1 MNRIQKSLPESPRNR
16 TGGTR
21 RKSAGGTLLGLFI
34 GLVIGL
40 LIALGVVWY
49 IHKSPLPFENKTEP
63 APGAAREKS
72 NGLPAEP
79 ALLPGKPGDKPR
91 ERQKLEFYD
100 ILEGKQQPT
109 PGNASG
115 TVTVTPATPPT
126 AAGAASSAPTETKPA
141 TLFFLQ
147 AGAFQKTQDADNL
160 KARLALMGLDA
171 SVQAVAVAD
180 KGTMQRVRVGPF
192 RSPEEMNRARTVLAQ
207 AGIQTT
213 VVRQKE

>member
-1 MNRIQKSLPESPRNR
+1 MNRINQSLSGSPRNR

-34 GLVIGL
+34 GLVTGL

-49 IHKSPLPFENKTEP
+49 IHKSPLPFENKAEP

-72 NGLPAEP
+72 TGVPAEP

-109 PGNASG
+109 PGNAAG
-115 TVTVTPATPPT
+115 TVSVTPAAPAT
-126 AAGAASSAPTETKPA
+126 AAGGASSAPAESKPA

-160 KARLALMGLDA
+160 KAKLALMGLDA
-171 SVQAVAVAD
+171 SVQEVTVAD
-180 KGTMQRVRVGPF
+180 RGTMQRVRVGPF
-192 RSPEEMNRARTVLAQ
+192 RSPEEMNRARTALAQ
-207 AGIQTT
+207 AGIQAA
-213 VVRQKE
+213 VVKQKE

>member
-1 MNRIQKSLPESPRNR
+1 M
-16 TGGTR
+16 
-21 RKSAGGTLLGLFI
+21 LGLFI

-63 APGAAREKS
+63 APDAAREKS
-72 NGLPAEP
+72 TGLPAEP

-115 TVTVTPATPPT
+115 TVTVTPTTPPA
-126 AAGAASSAPTETKPA
+126 AAGAASPAPTETKPA

-147 AGAFQKTQDADNL
+147 AGAFQKAQDADNL
-160 KARLALMGLDA
+160 KAKLALMGLDA

-192 RSPEEMNRARTVLAQ
+192 RSPEEMNRTRTVLAQ